1 MADRHLT
8 LLDEDT
14 EVFTFATFTDA
25 KVKPKPD
32 PLARILHGSLGSAW
46 ARLCE
51 LQNRGAGVFV
61 VVNGTDGKGAKNE
74 NVVGIRALWQ
84 EADRGDEPPL
94 PIEPH
99 ITIESSPGKYHR
111 YILVDG
117 APLDEF
123 EPVQQRLVDDYGSDP
138 NAKDRRRVL
147 RLAGFHHLKNPA
159 APHMV
164 RIVGESGAAPT
175 PWETAKRLF
184 PPVARKAKAPGSD
197 DLPAPG
203 TPLAKIAEVVS
214 ALAVLDPDI
223 TYGDWL
229 KIGMALHSTGAGLE
243 AYRLWDEWSAR
254 GQGYRPGECAYRWG
268 TFERKGG
275 VTLRTL
281 FDLAYKSGWSGDIEV
296 SAALDINTLVD
307 EQRRRMLNEFGK
319 RHAVAVIQGRAIVV
333 YREWDYGSESF
344 TTRYSSRGDIAT
356 LFEPDRLPFTEN
368 KGGVISIV
376 RKPLVPIWFQS
387 PTRRTY
393 SQIIFKPRPWL
404 VAGKTALPDG
414 KVLNLYQGL
423 TVTPKEGDVGLILD
437 HIRQVWC
444 SGDDG
449 AYRYVLG
456 WMARLFQY
464 PGEPGHTVIV
474 LKSGEGTGKNI
485 IIDMLVKALGEHAV
499 TATKPGDLTGRFN
512 DHLATAVLV
521 FANEAVWGGDKS
533 QEGALKSLITDETL
547 SVERKY
553 LPKFDVRNCC
563 HLMMA
568 SNNDW
573 VAPVGL
579 DDRRFVILDVSN
591 ERQGDFAYFRR
602 LRDQIK
608 NGGTAAF
615 VHYLLTLDI
624 SDFEVRELP
633 DLGLNQATKSAAKI
647 LGADS
652 VTQWVFE
659 CLYNGEIPHQ
669 REELVSGFSSDRTV
683 KTAVDLASG
692 WDDGAVTIARSELQS
707 AYVDWCTKR
716 RKRASDPA
724 VIGAKLRAL
733 TGAADSRPRDG
744 ARRLRVYVVP
754 WLPDARQRFEKA
766 TRQVWA
772 WPE

>member
-1 MADRHLT
+1 
-8 LLDEDT
+8 
-14 EVFTFATFTDA
+14 
-25 KVKPKPD
+25 
-32 PLARILHGSLGSAW
+32 
-46 ARLCE
+46 
-51 LQNRGAGVFV
+51 
-61 VVNGTDGKGAKNE
+61 
-74 NVVGIRALWQ
+74 
-84 EADRGDEPPL
+84 
-94 PIEPH
+94 
-99 ITIESSPGKYHR
+99 
-111 YILVDG
+111 
-117 APLDEF
+117 
-123 EPVQQRLVDDYGSDP
+123 
-138 NAKDRRRVL
+138 
-147 RLAGFHHLKNPA
+147 
-159 APHMV
+159 
-164 RIVGESGAAPT
+164 
-175 PWETAKRLF
+175 
-184 PPVARKAKAPGSD
+184 
-197 DLPAPG
+197 
-203 TPLAKIAEVVS
+203 
-214 ALAVLDPDI
+214 
-223 TYGDWL
+223 
-229 KIGMALHSTGAGLE
+229 
-243 AYRLWDEWSAR
+243 
-254 GQGYRPGECAYRWG
+254 
-268 TFERKGG
+268 
-275 VTLRTL
+275 
-281 FDLAYKSGWSGDIEV
+281 
-296 SAALDINTLVD
+296 
-307 EQRRRMLNEFGK
+307 
-319 RHAVAVIQGRAIVV
+319 
-333 YREWDYGSESF
+333 
-344 TTRYSSRGDIAT
+344 
-356 LFEPDRLPFTEN
+356 
-368 KGGVISIV
+368 
-376 RKPLVPIWFQS
+376 
-387 PTRRTY
+387 
-393 SQIIFKPRPWL
+393 
-404 VAGKTALPDG
+404 
-414 KVLNLYQGL
+414 
-423 TVTPKEGDVGLILD
+423 VTPKEGDVGLILD